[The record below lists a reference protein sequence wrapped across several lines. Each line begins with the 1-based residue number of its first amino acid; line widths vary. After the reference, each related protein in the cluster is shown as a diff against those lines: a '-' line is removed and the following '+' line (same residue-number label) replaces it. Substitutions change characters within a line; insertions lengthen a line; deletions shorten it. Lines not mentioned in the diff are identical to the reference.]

1 VTDAVTGTRAGI
13 RRPPAGVPAAVR
25 TATTVAVLANS
36 ADMFLLFLLL
46 WVAQPQ
52 GWTPVQVAVVVLVL
66 RLPTLATGVLCGR
79 CVDRWGARPLVLA
92 DLGLRVVL
100 LALLAASVREGRVP
114 LVLVLVLG
122 GLSGAVS
129 PTTYAAV
136 RWLVPRLTRPDARP
150 RANTVVALSDQ
161 LPLLV
166 GTALVGPA
174 VALSGPAGGMLV
186 AAAMTAVAFLLALRL
201 PRVPPDRP
209 MPVPAPAAVPGPEPV
224 TGPVPAGGGDVG
236 RPVRVVALISLSTAY
251 YLAYGPFETAGP
263 GYVRD
268 QLGGGEGTYSLLW
281 ALFGAGALASL
292 PLAPVLARYRPG
304 VVNAVGALVWGVA
317 MMPLAV
323 IDGPGPAAVAFLV
336 GGLLWGPYTTVET
349 TALQRW
355 VHPSRHGAVFGLQRS
370 LLATATPLGAAAG
383 ALALGGLAPA
393 TVLLVSAAGCAA
405 AGALALAVGD
415 LRRAR

>member
-1 VTDAVTGTRAGI
+1 MIGARTGTRAGVPI
-13 RRPPAGVPAAVR
+13 TTPARVPAAVR
-25 TATTVAVLANS
+25 TATVVAVLANS
-36 ADMFLLFLLL
+36 ADTFLLFLLL

-52 GWTPVQVAVVVLVL
+52 GWTPGQVALVVLVL
-66 RLPTLATGVLCGR
+66 RLPTLAAGVVCGR
-79 CVDRWGARPLVLA
+79 CVDRWGARPLVLV

-100 LALLAASVREGRVP
+100 LGLLAASARNGEVP
-114 LVLVLVLG
+114 LAAVLVLG

-174 VALSGPAGGMLV
+174 LALSGPTGGVLV
-186 AAAMTAVAFLLALRL
+186 AATMTAVAFVLALRL
-201 PRVPPDRP
+201 PRVPPDRQSAP
-209 MPVPAPAAVPGPEPV
+209 VARPVP
-224 TGPVPAGGGDVG
+224 GDVAAARG
-236 RPVRVVALISLSTAY
+236 RVARPVSVVALISLSTVY

-263 GYVRD
+263 AYVRD

-281 ALFGAGALASL
+281 ALFGVGALASL

-304 VVNAVGALVWGVA
+304 VVNAVGALAWGVA

-323 IDGPGPAAVAFLV
+323 IEGSGAAAVAFLV

-383 ALALGGLAPA
+383 ALGLAGLAPG
-393 TVLLVSAAGCAA
+393 TVLLISAAAC
-405 AGALALAVGD
+405 AGAGVLALAVGD
-415 LRRAR
+415 LRRAW